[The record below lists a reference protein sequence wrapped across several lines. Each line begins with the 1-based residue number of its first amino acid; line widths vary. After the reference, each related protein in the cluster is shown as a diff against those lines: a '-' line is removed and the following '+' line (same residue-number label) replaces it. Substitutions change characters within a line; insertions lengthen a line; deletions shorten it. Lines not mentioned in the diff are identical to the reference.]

1 MACIRLTRLRNVLLQ
16 ERVEIE
22 SELRPMSAGE
32 LFSIP
37 QEGCQVGEA
46 CDVGQLLEGA

>member
-1 MACIRLTRLRNVLLQ
+1 MLQ
-16 ERVEIE
+16 ERAEIE

-37 QEGCQVGEA
+37 KEGCEVGDGCDVSG
-46 CDVGQLLEGA
+46 CDVGNLLSA

>member
-1 MACIRLTRLRNVLLQ
+1 MLQ
-16 ERVEIE
+16 ERAEIE

-37 QEGCQVGEA
+37 KEGCEVGDG
-46 CDVGQLLEGA
+46 CDVGDLLSA

>member
-1 MACIRLTRLRNVLLQ
+1 MHVGGLPRGRNDVVQ
-16 ERVEIE
+16 ERADIE

-37 QEGCQVGEA
+37 DEGCRVGDS
-46 CDVGQLLEGA
+46 CDVGQVEAQ